1 MREID
6 EKVALQVVEDQMIAY
21 FNVAIR
27 RNENLWSV
35 KREIIDKL
43 MLLNLIGVITKEEL
57 EEEKEK
63 VEKYYRKKNKKW
75 VDLDVGFQYDEQKRQ
90 YYGLLGN

>member
-75 VDLDVGFQYDEQKRQ
+75 VDLDVGF
-90 YYGLLGN
+90 